1 MPEGVKMK
9 KFKVYDLYEGK
20 EVLGYASTL
29 AEVKKIA
36 RTQYEATDGE
46 CAIFYAALNEETHKY
61 KFSSAKFLEV
71 L

>member
-20 EVLGYASTL
+20 EVLGYADTL

-46 CAIFYAALNEETHKY
+46 CIIYYAELNPETSKY
-61 KFSSAKFLEV
+61 MFSKAKFLKTI
-71 L
+71 

>member
-20 EVLGYASTL
+20 DVLGYADTL
-29 AEVKKIA
+29 SEVKKIA
-36 RTQYEATDGE
+36 RTQSEATDGE
-46 CAIFYAALNEETHKY
+46 CAIFYAELNTETNKY
-61 KFSSAKFLEV
+61 MFSKVKFLEV